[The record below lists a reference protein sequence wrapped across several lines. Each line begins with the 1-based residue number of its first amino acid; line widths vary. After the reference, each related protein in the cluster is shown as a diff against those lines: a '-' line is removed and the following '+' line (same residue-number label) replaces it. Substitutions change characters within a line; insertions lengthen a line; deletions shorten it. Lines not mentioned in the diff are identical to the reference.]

1 MNGAKEGGSS
11 EDERTEVNTF
21 PMLFNCRREGGAK
34 LKLKTHF
41 HSLKRMKRQKSI
53 NTVMCYCTS
62 SGSHRKERV
71 KGYKFTSLVAEYQA
85 NICSSIFSL
94 HRWVGSAEKEER
106 PTEDKR

>member
-1 MNGAKEGGSS
+1 MEGSS
-11 EDERTEVNTF
+11 EDEGTEVNTF

-62 SGSHRKERV
+62 SGSHREERV
-71 KGYKFTSLVAEYQA
+71 KGYKFTSLVA
-85 NICSSIFSL
+85 NVCSFTLSL
-94 HRWVGSAEKEER
+94 HRWVGGAEKEER
-106 PTEDKR
+106 STEDKR

>member
-1 MNGAKEGGSS
+1 MEGSS
-11 EDERTEVNTF
+11 EDEGTEVNTF

-34 LKLKTHF
+34 LK
-41 HSLKRMKRQKSI
+41 KRMKRQKLM
-53 NTVMCYCTS
+53 NTAMCYCTS

-71 KGYKFTSLVAEYQA
+71 KGFKFTSLVAEYQA

>member
-1 MNGAKEGGSS
+1 MNGAYEEGSS
-11 EDERTEVNTF
+11 DDERTEVNTF

-34 LKLKTHF
+34 LKLK
-41 HSLKRMKRQKSI
+41 RMKRQKLM

-62 SGSHRKERV
+62 SGSHREQRV
-71 KGYKFTSLVAEYQA
+71 GGYKFTTLFHEENQVAEYQA